1 MDPSGHVNESV
12 PLPHRL
18 PITPTGG
25 RGSAQFAETYA
36 KFVSTA
42 AHYEG
47 TAQCKLDQIQV
58 TTLMVHA
65 RDDPIVA
72 FSEASWKAAG
82 ENKHI
87 IAVSTERGGHCGWA
101 EGVQPF
107 GPAFSDRLVVN
118 YISAVLQVR
127 IERGREGERERGTLR
142 GASSPR
148 LQFVLVCLL
157 TLLVF
162 HHYPTRWHVVPVR
175 IRPPLQLNAQAN
187 FMADV
192 TQKMMDVMWE
202 QKVRTREECGEQSMF

>member
-1 MDPSGHVNESV
+1 MDPSVRADGERIIRETGGICDDVYDQFIATLDGASTGARGGKAPEWLRQYVPYGRMDPSGHVNESV
-12 PLPHRL
+12 PLPHQL
-18 PITPTGG
+18 PLTPTGG

-127 IERGREGERERGTLR
+127 
-142 GASSPR
+142 
-148 LQFVLVCLL
+148 
-157 TLLVF
+157 
-162 HHYPTRWHVVPVR
+162 
-175 IRPPLQLNAQAN
+175 
-187 FMADV
+187 
-192 TQKMMDVMWE
+192 
-202 QKVRTREECGEQSMF
+202 